1 MANKGNTYKVKPKSK
16 QGKNLF
22 TLLEASLKTTGL
34 VEENLSGK
42 YLPYILYLM
51 FLGILYIG
59 NGHYAENTIR
69 EVDLIQRHVEDLRA
83 DYLTLKADYMFSSKQ
98 SEVAQK
104 VQTINLYESLVPPY
118 KIEIKNEH

>member
-1 MANKGNTYKVKPKSK
+1 MANKGNSYKVKPRSK

-22 TLLEASLKTTGL
+22 TILESSLKNSGL

-59 NGHYAENTIR
+59 NGHYAENSIR
-69 EVDLIQRHVEDLRA
+69 KVDALQRQVEDLRA
-83 DYLTLKADYMFSSKQ
+83 DYHTLKADYMFSSKQ
-98 SEVAQK
+98 SEVAVRVK
-104 VQTINLYESLVPPY
+104 DMDLYESLNPPY
-118 KIEIKNEH
+118 KIEVKNEH